1 MLDSA
6 TPWTAAL
13 WAPLS
18 IGFSR
23 QEHCSG
29 LPCPPLQGIFPTQ
42 GSNLHLLHWQVDS
55 LLLSHQASPYL
66 STPPQFFVTKLKYQ
80 LSEASIHKSRK
91 AVFLTFLGI
100 PQNFICPNDWMECRI
115 YLRVF
120 NWASLITQLVK
131 NRLQRRRPWSD
142 SWVGKIRWRR
152 DRLPTPVFSGFPC
165 GSAGKESTCS
175 VGELGLIP
183 GLGRSPGEGKGHP
196 LQYSGLEN
204 SMDCMVH
211 GVTESDTTERLS
223 LTFTSQLYP
232 LCPLSL
238 VVSLTSPVLHCA

>member
-1 MLDSA
+1 MNIYPGHPTTWPTVFICAVIVQSLSRVGLFA

-13 WAPLS
+13 QAPLS

-23 QEHCSG
+23 QEHCGG

-66 STPPQFFVTKLKYQ
+66 SISPQFFVTKLKYQ

-91 AVFLTFLGI
+91 AVFLTFPGI

-131 NRLQRRRPWSD
+131 NPPATQE
-142 SWVGKIRWRR
+142 
-152 DRLPTPVFSGFPC
+152 T
-165 GSAGKESTCS
+165 
-175 VGELGLIP
+175 
-183 GLGRSPGEGKGHP
+183 
-196 LQYSGLEN
+196 
-204 SMDCMVH
+204 
-211 GVTESDTTERLS
+211 
-223 LTFTSQLYP
+223 
-232 LCPLSL
+232 L
-238 VVSLTSPVLHCA
+238 V